1 MEHIQKVS
9 LIVPYPPCA
18 MFFTF
23 LITSLRNF
31 DVIFMLFIWVTWKTN
46 PKYLRVQVYRNHE
59 TSLDWHLLDFE
70 RHKGLQFCLKD
81 PNSVYKRNSIL
92 NFMRFDKK
100 KKQVIIIV
108 VNLTPVPRHN
118 YRVGV
123 PDDGEWMEILN
134 SDAKQYGGSGMGNF
148 GSVSANPVPYHG
160 EDQSVNI
167 LLPPLAVVMFSLFR

>member
-1 MEHIQKVS
+1 
-9 LIVPYPPCA
+9 
-18 MFFTF
+18 
-23 LITSLRNF
+23 
-31 DVIFMLFIWVTWKTN
+31 MLFIWVTWKTN

-81 PNSVYKRNSIL
+81 PNSVYKRYPALYECDFSEEGFKWIDANDAKNSIL
-92 NFMRFDKK
+92 NFMRFGKN